1 MKINNAKKSN
11 LFSSLILKQFERALI
26 FSFICSSLFANPEL
40 DEMGEITIKAVD
52 SSLSGI
58 LSILADESGYNIV
71 TGPKVNSSERITINL
86 VDTPIDQAIDMI
98 VRAAGLSYEI
108 QGNSILIA
116 NADRLNSDVGISS
129 HVIPLKYANAEDV
142 VGLLANITEKI
153 TVDKAGNNLL
163 VTVSPKK
170 LAEIQTIIEEVDK
183 PAIQIML
190 EAKLI
195 EVALSNEDKEGID
208 WAKLSELTTII
219 TESGVPLQLDG
230 GGETASLL
238 PGSSFSTSTEG
249 LVTETLTPQAFQQ
262 LPSEMYFQR
271 ITGKSA
277 GFSRQLTAFEVTLDF
292 LMKNNRADILTNS
305 QVVTL
310 NGHEATISMVDVVPY
325 ILSSGGLGGQ
335 VQVQREEIGIKLHIL
350 PTVNTDGYITT
361 SVRPEVSSIFEF
373 IGPDRNIPWV
383 KKRQSTT
390 TIRVMDNESIIIGGL
405 LSLDKK
411 KVEHRIP
418 FLSSIPFIGERFFR
432 HSSEIESKTDLVI
445 QITPKIIYDNY
456 SGINKNQFHR
466 ETENESINYGLDM
479 DGNKNAK
486 KKTKKSD
493 KKKKEK

>member
-1 MKINNAKKSN
+1 MILSQIRNNQIPNNFKLKLFSLLIPCLFIFTN
-11 LFSSLILKQFERALI
+11 LFAIQEY
-26 FSFICSSLFANPEL
+26 
-40 DEMGEITIKAVD
+40 DDMGEITIKAVD

-71 TGPKVNSSERITINL
+71 TGPTVNSTEKITINL

-108 QGNSILIA
+108 QGKSILIA
-116 NADRLNSDVGISS
+116 NSDRLNSDVGVSS
-129 HVIPLKYANAEDV
+129 HVINLKYANAEDI

-153 TVDKAGNNLL
+153 TVDKAGNKLL

-170 LAEIQTIIEEVDK
+170 LTEINAIIEEVDK

-208 WAKLSELTTII
+208 WAKLSQLTTIYAETGSPI
-219 TESGVPLQLDG
+219 SLAG
-230 GGETASLL
+230 GGTTSSLM
-238 PGSSFSTSTEG
+238 PGSSWATSADG
-249 LVTETLTPQAFQQ
+249 LVTEALTPQAFQQ

-271 ITGKSA
+271 VDG
-277 GFSRQLTAFEVTLDF
+277 GFPTLSRQLTAFEVTLDF

-335 VQVQREEIGIKLHIL
+335 IQVQREEIGIKLHIL

-361 SVRPEVSSIFEF
+361 TVRPEVSSIFEF

-383 KKRQSTT
+383 KKRQSST

-405 LSLDKK
+405 ISLDKK

-418 FLSSIPFIGERFFR
+418 LLSRIPYIGEKFFR
-432 HSSEIESKTDLVI
+432 HTSEIESKTDLVI

-456 SGINKNQFHR
+456 SGINKNQFHI
-466 ETENESINYGLDM
+466 ETENESVV
-479 DGNKNAK
+479 NKKN
-486 KKTKKSD
+486 SEPEN
-493 KKKKEK
+493 KEK